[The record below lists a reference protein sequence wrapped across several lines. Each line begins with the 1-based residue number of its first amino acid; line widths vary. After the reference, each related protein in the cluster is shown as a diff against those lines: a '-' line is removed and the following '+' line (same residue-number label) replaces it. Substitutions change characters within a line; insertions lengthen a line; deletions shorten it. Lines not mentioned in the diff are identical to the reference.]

1 MKNTIYFLLL
11 TFFTISCNKKETS
24 KTEEALSVATIEKGE
39 VLFTDNNCITCHKV
53 DQKIIGPSLQETAK
67 IYKEKNGDMIAFLK
81 EEAEPIVSKEL
92 YETMKINL
100 QITKTMS
107 DDELQSLELYILSHA
122 K

>member
-1 MKNTIYFLLL
+1 MKNIIYLLLL
-11 TFFTISCNKKETS
+11 TLSIISCGTKEATT
-24 KTEEALSVATIEKGE
+24 KEEPLSVATAEKGE
-39 VLFTDNNCITCHKV
+39 ALFTENNCIACHKI

-67 IYKEKNGDMIAFLK
+67 IYKEKNGNMIAFLK
-81 EEAEPIVSKEL
+81 EEAEPIVSQEL

-107 DDELQSLELYILSHA
+107 DEELQSLEMYILSHF